1 VHSDFV
7 MPRVRISRQNGREC
21 DEDCNVKD
29 RSSCQGDPNRNAS
42 QIIVHSLSSEPENNQ
57 FLLRKKLNST
67 EDRDSHSLVCMLHT
81 KC

>member
-1 VHSDFV
+1 
-7 MPRVRISRQNGREC
+7 
-21 DEDCNVKD
+21 
-29 RSSCQGDPNRNAS
+29 
-42 QIIVHSLSSEPENNQ
+42 VHSLSSEPENNQ